1 MTGAA
6 TVTLG
11 VLVVVAGAAMPW
23 LRTGQRRRS
32 SFEVFT
38 IVERL
43 GFSPSGPVGV
53 AIRLWPVVPLLAV
66 VAAVTAWFAPRWC
79 LLPALVVAL
88 YAGGVGVAV
97 ANVDE
102 PSIVG
107 IEGGPRCTAA
117 GAALVLL
124 GAGLATFGTFR
135 GDDHSRRSDR
145 RPHRSGSALRD
156 R

>member
-1 MTGAA
+1 M
-6 TVTLG
+6 VTLG
-11 VLVVVAGAAMPW
+11 ALAVVAGSAMPW

-32 SFEVFT
+32 SFELFS
-38 IVERL
+38 IVDRL
-43 GFSPSGPVGV
+43 GFSPSGAVGL
-53 AIRLWPVVPLLAV
+53 AIRLWPFVPLLAV
-66 VAAVTAWFAPRWC
+66 VAAVTTWFAPRWS

-88 YAGGVGVAV
+88 YAGGVGFAV

-102 PSIVG
+102 VTTVG
-107 IEGGPRCTAA
+107 IEGGPSLTAF
-117 GAALVLL
+117 GALLVLV

-145 RPHRSGSALRD
+145 RPHRSGSAVRD